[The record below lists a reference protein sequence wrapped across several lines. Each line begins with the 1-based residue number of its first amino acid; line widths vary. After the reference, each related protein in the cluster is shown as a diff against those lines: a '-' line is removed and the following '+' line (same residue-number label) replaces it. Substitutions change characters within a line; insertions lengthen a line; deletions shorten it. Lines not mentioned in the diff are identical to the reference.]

1 MAMNGVPFLMGSRI
15 HVTEEQIDEASFSQI
30 FEWDFIRRGTFGDS
44 RSGGY
49 G

>member
-1 MAMNGVPFLMGSRI
+1 MTGVPLLIWSRI
-15 HVTEEQIDEASFSQI
+15 HVAKELVVEASFSQI